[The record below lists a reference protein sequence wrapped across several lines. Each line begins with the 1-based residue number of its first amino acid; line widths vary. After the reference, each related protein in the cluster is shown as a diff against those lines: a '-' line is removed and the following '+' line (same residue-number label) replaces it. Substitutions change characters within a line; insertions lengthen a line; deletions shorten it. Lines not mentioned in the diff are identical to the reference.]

1 MIELIFWAV
10 LFVVMVLLELL
21 TLGLTS
27 LWFAAGAIAAI
38 FAQFLGA
45 PFVIQ
50 AIVFLVVSV
59 DLLYLLAPWA
69 RRYFNKERMKT
80 NAQSLIGKQAVITE
94 PINNLQSRGRVIV
107 DGMEWSARYSGDSG
121 CAPEGTVVRIKDI
134 QGVKLIVEDVQ
145 EKE

>member
-21 TLGLTS
+21 TLGLIS
-27 LWFAAGAIAAI
+27 IWFAVGALAAMI
-38 FAQFLGA
+38 AQFFGA

-50 AIVFLVVSV
+50 TVIFLVVSV
-59 DLLYLLAPWA
+59 TLLYLLAPWA
-69 RRYFNKERMKT
+69 RRYFNKDRMKT
-80 NAQSLIGKQAVITE
+80 NAQSLIGKQAIITE

-145 EKE
+145 EKK

>member
-21 TLGLTS
+21 TLGLIS
-27 LWFAAGAIAAI
+27 IWFAVGAVAAMI
-38 FAQFLGA
+38 AQFFGA

-50 AIVFLVVSV
+50 TVIFLVVSV
-59 DLLYLLAPWA
+59 ALLYLLAPWA
-69 RRYFNKERMKT
+69 RRYFNKDRMKT

>member
-21 TLGLTS
+21 TLGLTTI
-27 LWFAAGAIAAI
+27 WFAAGAIAAI

-50 AIVFLVVSV
+50 AIIFLVVSIA
-59 DLLYLLAPWA
+59 LLYLLAPWA
-69 RRYFNKERMKT
+69 RHYFNKDRIKT

-107 DGMEWSARYSGDSG
+107 DGMEWSARYSGDS
-121 CAPEGTVVRIKDI
+121 
-134 QGVKLIVEDVQ
+134 
-145 EKE
+145 

>member
-21 TLGLTS
+21 TLGLIS
-27 LWFAAGAIAAI
+27 IWFAVGAVAAMI
-38 FAQFLGA
+38 AQFFGA
-45 PFVIQ
+45 LFVIQ
-50 AIVFLVVSV
+50 TVIFLVVSV
-59 DLLYLLAPWA
+59 TLLYLLAPWA
-69 RRYFNKERMKT
+69 RRYFNKDRMKT
-80 NAQSLIGKQAVITE
+80 NAQSLIGKQAIITE

-145 EKE
+145 EKK

>member
-21 TLGLTS
+21 TLGLTTI
-27 LWFAAGAIAAI
+27 WFAAGAIAAI

-50 AIVFLVVSV
+50 AIIFLVVSIA
-59 DLLYLLAPWA
+59 LRYLEAPWA
-69 RRYFNKERMKT
+69 RRYFNKDRIKT

>member
-21 TLGLTS
+21 TLGLIS
-27 LWFAAGAIAAI
+27 IWFAVGAVAAMI
-38 FAQFLGA
+38 AQFFGA

-50 AIVFLVVSV
+50 TVIFLVVSV
-59 DLLYLLAPWA
+59 TLLYLLAPWA
-69 RRYFNKERMKT
+69 RRYFNKDRMKT
-80 NAQSLIGKQAVITE
+80 NAQSLIGKQAIITE

-145 EKE
+145 EKK